1 MVMFAWYFWPVI
13 WSMIGIGAVVT
24 AALCLVIAI
33 MPAPHVDFR
42 VHRPGALGSRRHGF
56 RLARHAHA

>member
-1 MVMFAWYFWPVI
+1 MVTFAPYFWPVI

-33 MPAPHVDFR
+33 MPGTHVSFR
-42 VHRPGALGSRRHGF
+42 VHRPGALGARQHGL
-56 RLARHAHA
+56 RLAHHGHA